1 MSLIRYRANL
11 ILTILLLQHKRPLVI
26 ASSDPALHFAQFSKD
41 SLKALKEVRMLN
53 AHIHEILKV
62 FDI

>member
-1 MSLIRYRANL
+1 MHGH
-11 ILTILLLQHKRPLVI
+11 ILYGVINCEYQVIGFGWIFLHKI
-26 ASSDPALHFAQFSKD
+26 ADKG
-41 SLKALKEVRMLN
+41 LKALKEVRMLN